1 MEENEILEEE
11 LLNDEEVFEAPVT
24 HDVDEAIEGTL
35 EEDKDVVLDE
45 ISD

>member
-11 LLNDEEVFEAPVT
+11 VLNEDEVLEAPIT

-35 EEDKDVVLDE
+35 DEDKDVVLDE

>member
-11 LLNDEEVFEAPVT
+11 LLDDEEVLDAPVT
-24 HDVDEAIEGTL
+24 HDVEEAVEGTL

>member
-1 MEENEILEEE
+1 MKENEILEEE
-11 LLNDEEVFEAPVT
+11 LLDDEEVLDAPVT
-24 HDVDEAIEGTL
+24 HDVEEAVEGTL

>member
-11 LLNDEEVFEAPVT
+11 LLDDEKVLEAPVT
-24 HDVDEAIEGTL
+24 HDVEEAVEGTL